1 MASMYSN
8 HDLQIR
14 SDILE
19 SQLLLIRFLTA
30 DIMDAL
36 VHLFSQECCEN
47 RDKHITI
54 AQMIKDERAHQK
66 LADDVR
72 ILSHAYKDKTRDGSS
87 NLVLDIYKYG
97 ERFLHLTIHL
107 SPNSLHPKDAGLIH
121 FLKDIY
127 TIKITSR
134 KYKRY
139 YVLIKVEQPHPHS
152 LHFSIG
158 DGYHT
163 PDSKNAIRYDKEVQQ
178 EMDVIIAVLNR
189 LFDSTDEYFVGK
201 IRNAPIEIINRTN
214 ELLKNMN
221 QHSKLATRKNKGKMM
236 GPKWNNTP
244 YVNMV
249 SDPNSVQ
256 HSMVSHSRKVN
267 HKLTRKIAKQRTN
280 NNKYNYLLYNGF

>member
-36 VHLFSQECCEN
+36 VHLFSEECCEN

-54 AQMIKDERAHQK
+54 AKLIKDERAHQK
-66 LADDVR
+66 LADDVK
-72 ILSHAYKDKTRDGSS
+72 ILSYAYKNKTRDGSS
-87 NLVLDIYKYG
+87 NLLLNIYKHG
-97 ERFLHLTIHL
+97 KEFLHLTIHL
-107 SPNSLHPKDAGLIH
+107 SPNTLHPKDAGLLH

-127 TIKITSR
+127 TTKITSR
-134 KYKRY
+134 KYERHY
-139 YVLIKVEQPHPHS
+139 ALIKVEQPHPDS

-163 PDSKNAIRYDKEVQQ
+163 PGAKNAMIYDREVQQ
-178 EMDVIIAVLNR
+178 EMNVVITVLNR
-189 LFDSTDEYFVGK
+189 LFDSSDEYFVGK
-201 IRNAPIEIINRTN
+201 VRNDPIEIINRTN

-236 GPKWNNTP
+236 GPTWNNTP
-244 YVNMV
+244 YVNV
-249 SDPNSVQ
+249 ESIPNSVQ
-256 HSMVSHSRKVN
+256 HSMVSRSRKVN
-267 HKLTRKIAKQRTN
+267 HRTTRKIAKKKTN
-280 NNKYNYLLYNGF
+280 NNQYNYLLYNGF

>member
-30 DIMDAL
+30 DIMDVL
-36 VHLFSQECCEN
+36 VHLFSEECCEN

-54 AQMIKDERAHQK
+54 AKLIKDERAHQK
-66 LADDVR
+66 LADDVT
-72 ILSHAYKDKTRDGSS
+72 ILSYAYKNKTRDGSS
-87 NLVLDIYKYG
+87 NLLLNIYKHG
-97 ERFLHLTIHL
+97 KEFLHLTIHL
-107 SPNSLHPKDAGLIH
+107 SPNTLHPKDAGLLH

-127 TIKITSR
+127 TTKITSR
-134 KYKRY
+134 KYERHY
-139 YVLIKVEQPHPHS
+139 ALIKVEQPHPDS

-163 PDSKNAIRYDKEVQQ
+163 PGAKNAMIYDKEVQQ
-178 EMDVIIAVLNR
+178 EMNVVITVLNR
-189 LFDSTDEYFVGK
+189 LFDSSDEYFVGK
-201 IRNAPIEIINRTN
+201 VRNDPIEIINRTN

-236 GPKWNNTP
+236 GPTWNNTP

-249 SDPNSVQ
+249 SVPNSVY
-256 HSMVSHSRKVN
+256 HSMVSRSHKVN
-267 HKLTRKIAKQRTN
+267 RRSTHKIAKKKPN
-280 NNKYNYLLYNGF
+280 NNQYNYLLYNGF